1 LTQPTASADGVRAG
15 PALEFRSVTKVYR
28 HGWLNR
34 QSVEALRGVSFAVQ
48 HGEAFALLG
57 PNRAGKTTLVKV
69 LLSLCQP
76 SSGACQRLGQPVADR
91 STLARIGFMHE
102 NHAFPRYLSATELL
116 HFYGALT
123 LVPEELLQ
131 ARIPRLLQR
140 VELADRSHEPIGQF
154 SKGMIQRLGLAQALL
169 NDPDLLVL
177 DEPTEGLDLNGRR
190 LLREVTAE
198 LRQAGKTVLLIS
210 HVLAEVEQ
218 MCDRLAVLVAGRVVR
233 VGTLAEIKGDAP
245 LLETV
250 LQELYNK
257 GPR

>member
-1 LTQPTASADGVRAG
+1 MTPTAADDARAG
-15 PALEFRSVTKVYR
+15 PALEFRNVSKVYR
-28 HGWLNR
+28 HGLLNR
-34 QSVEALRGVSFAVQ
+34 RKVEALRGVSFAVQ
-48 HGEAFALLG
+48 RGETFALLG
-57 PNRAGKTTLVKV
+57 PNRAGKTTLVKI

-76 SSGACQRLGQPVADR
+76 SGGECQRLGKPVAER
-91 STLARIGFMHE
+91 STLGRIGFMHE
-102 NHAFPRYLSATELL
+102 NHAFPRYLSAAELL

-123 LVPEELLQ
+123 LVPEDLVRERVPQLLK
-131 ARIPRLLQR
+131 R
-140 VELADRSHEPIGQF
+140 VDLADRSNEPIGNF
-154 SKGMIQRLGLAQALL
+154 SKGMIQRLGLAQPLL

-218 MCDRLAVLVAGRVVR
+218 MCDRMAVLAAGRLVR
-233 VGTLAEIKGDAP
+233 VGRLDEVKGDAP
-245 LLETV
+245 NFEAV

-257 GPR
+257 GAR